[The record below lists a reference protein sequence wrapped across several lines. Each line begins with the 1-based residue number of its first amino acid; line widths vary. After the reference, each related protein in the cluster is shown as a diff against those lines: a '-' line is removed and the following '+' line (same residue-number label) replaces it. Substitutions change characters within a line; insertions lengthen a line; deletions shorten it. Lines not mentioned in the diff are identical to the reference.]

1 MNWIMDEMIA
11 NEFNVIVML
20 SNIFQFFLHYF
31 QDNFERFYKKPT
43 KMGHCT
49 FQIVEKTKIHCHS
62 KYFVKS
68 TWNRR
73 NFVKS
78 IRNRS
83 NFCENEISMA
93 KIFTKIT
100 WNRSWSIHHFS
111 RHNGS
116 PLLAKNLRKITSQ
129 CETMARRKIFREIV
143 LLRMSASRSNEIFRE
158 IDLDKSNSHTQSSS
172 NLITLVT
179 FDWPLCWQNLN
190 SI

>member
-1 MNWIMDEMIA
+1 
-11 NEFNVIVML
+11 ML
-20 SNIFQFFLHYF
+20 CFLTFFSFFFIIFRTTLNDFT
-31 QDNFERFYKKPT
+31 KKPLKCVT
-43 KMGHCT
+43 AHFKLWKR
-49 FQIVEKTKIHCHS
+49 QK
-62 KYFVKS
+62 FVKS

-172 NLITLVT
+172 NRITLVT